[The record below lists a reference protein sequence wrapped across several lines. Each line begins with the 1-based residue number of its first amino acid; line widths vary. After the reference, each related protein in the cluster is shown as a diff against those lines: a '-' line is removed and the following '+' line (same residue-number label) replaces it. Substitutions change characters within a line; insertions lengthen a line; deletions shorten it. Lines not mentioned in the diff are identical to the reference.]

1 MRVSEAVARRYSA
14 RAFLPQPVA
23 RETVAGIVSAALRA
37 PSGGNLQPW
46 KLQALTGAPLQALL
60 DEVADKLASGHF
72 GEPPDYEVYP
82 KNLFEP
88 YRSRRFQTGED
99 LYASLAIGREEKAK
113 RLSQFA
119 ANFRLFG
126 APVGLFVS
134 LDRRMGPPQ
143 WSDLGMFLQTL
154 MLLAVEAGLDT
165 CAQEAWSQFPQTLA
179 KHLDLAENDMV
190 FCGVA
195 LGYADP
201 DHPINQWRTRRA
213 ALDEVAIFRGF

>member
-23 RETVAGIVSAALRA
+23 RHTVEGIVGAALRA

-46 KLQALTGAPLQALL
+46 KVQALTGAPLRDLL
-60 DEVADKLASGHF
+60 DAVAAKLAAGQI

-99 LYASLAIGREEKAK
+99 LYASLEIGREEKAK
-113 RLSQFA
+113 RLMQFA

-154 MLLAVEAGLDT
+154 MLLAVESGLDT

-179 KHLDLAENDMV
+179 KHLGLAETDMV

-213 ALDEVAIFRGF
+213 TLDEVAIFRGF

>member
-23 RETVAGIVSAALRA
+23 RDTVERIVSASLRA

-46 KLQALTGAPLQALL
+46 KLQALTGEPLKTLL
-60 DEVADKLASGHF
+60 DEVADKLASGRF

-99 LYASLAIGREEKAK
+99 LYASLEIGREEKAK
-113 RLSQFA
+113 RLRQFA

-134 LDRRMGPPQ
+134 LDRRMGPP
-143 WSDLGMFLQTL
+143 SGQTS
-154 MLLAVEAGLDT
+154 A
-165 CAQEAWSQFPQTLA
+165 CSCKP
-179 KHLDLAENDMV
+179 
-190 FCGVA
+190 
-195 LGYADP
+195 
-201 DHPINQWRTRRA
+201 
-213 ALDEVAIFRGF
+213 

>member
-23 RETVAGIVSAALRA
+23 RDTVERIVSASLRA

-46 KLQALTGAPLQALL
+46 KLQALTGEPLRALL
-60 DEVADKLASGHF
+60 DEVADKLASGRF

-99 LYASLAIGREEKAK
+99 LYASLEIGREEKAK
-113 RLSQFA
+113 RLRQFA

-165 CAQEAWSQFPQTLA
+165 CAQEAWSQFPHTLA
-179 KHLDLAENDMV
+179 KHLALAETHMV

-195 LGYADP
+195 LGYADRE
-201 DHPINQWRTRRA
+201 HPINQWRTRRA